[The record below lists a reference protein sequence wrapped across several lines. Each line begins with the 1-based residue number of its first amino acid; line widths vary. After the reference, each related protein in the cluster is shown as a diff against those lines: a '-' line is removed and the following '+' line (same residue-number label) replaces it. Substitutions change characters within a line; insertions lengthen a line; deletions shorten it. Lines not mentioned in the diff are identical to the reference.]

1 MRQTAKNEN
10 IKFFDIQNGIFLCG
24 NCSAKPRQNTVEI
37 TSAMYNTI
45 DYIVSSEIKRV
56 FSFSLGEKSLRY
68 LAGVGEAC
76 VRNQLEYDFK
86 TLKYLNNVRDL

>member
-1 MRQTAKNEN
+1 
-10 IKFFDIQNGIFLCG
+10 
-24 NCSAKPRQNTVEI
+24 
-37 TSAMYNTI
+37 MYNTI